1 MVFEVRMYHGYN
13 NNTVYGTFPGYISVM
28 VHYLVRMRVTSQITS
43 RQLYRGGGDGDG
55 DGIEKS
61 YSSRCGRIVSSSFS

>member
-1 MVFEVRMYHGYN
+1 MAFEVRMYHGYN

-43 RQLYRGGGDGDG
+43 RMVLRNLTPPAVA
-55 DGIEKS
+55 ES
-61 YSSRCGRIVSSSFS
+61 YPPVSAEIHYGR